1 MKRNEKQ
8 LFATMAD
15 FTADKMQENERL
27 KGFLKAR
34 YIITGWLQSERLKR
48 LVYSI
53 KSPQMLDREVA
64 QAAAII
70 EKALINWINNKQDMP
85 NCLKRKYIADVKQ
98 ACAAVME
105 D

>member
-34 YIITGWLQSERLKR
+34 YVIAGWLQSERLKR

-70 EKALINWINNKQDMP
+70 EKALINWIYKNVE
-85 NCLKRKYIADVKQ
+85 KRLQGRYIADIRQ
-98 ACAAVME
+98 ACNVVRE
-105 D
+105 G

>member
-48 LVYSI
+48 LVCSI

-70 EKALINWINNKQDMP
+70 EKALINWINKNIE
-85 NCLKRKYIADVKQ
+85 KRLQGRYIADIRQ
-98 ACAAVME
+98 ACNVVRE
-105 D
+105 G

>member
-15 FTADKMQENERL
+15 FMADKMQENERL

-70 EKALINWINNKQDMP
+70 EKVLINWINKNVE
-85 NCLKRKYIADVKQ
+85 KRLQGRYIADIQQ
-98 ACAAVME
+98 ACNVVRE
-105 D
+105 G

>member
-15 FTADKMQENERL
+15 FTADKMQENERQ

-48 LVYSI
+48 LVCSI

-70 EKALINWINNKQDMP
+70 EKALINWIYKNVE
-85 NCLKRKYIADVKQ
+85 KRLQGRYIADIRQ
-98 ACAAVME
+98 ACNVVRE
-105 D
+105 G